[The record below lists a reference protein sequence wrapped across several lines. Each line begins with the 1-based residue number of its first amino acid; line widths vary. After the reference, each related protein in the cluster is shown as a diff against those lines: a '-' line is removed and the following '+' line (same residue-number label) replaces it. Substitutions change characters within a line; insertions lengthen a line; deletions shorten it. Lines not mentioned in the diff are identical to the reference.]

1 MMNYKSTRGGEAGV
15 SAERAIVKGL
25 ARDGGLFV
33 PEHMPKKLDPESLR
47 GMSYQQMAERIAG
60 LFFDGF
66 EPGDVSRC
74 VNEAYGA
81 GFDDGRVVPVSACGG
96 LWLTELWHGPTSA
109 FKDMALTVLP
119 RLLTLSR
126 QRLGEDGVTAILTAT
141 SGDTGKAALAGFAD
155 VPGTDIT
162 VFFPL
167 EGVSRVQKLQMLTAP
182 GENVEVVAVE
192 GNFDDCQ
199 RMVKQ
204 AASAPEVLSACR
216 GVSISSA
223 NSINIGRLVPQ
234 VVYYYSTYV
243 RLREAG
249 ALRPGEKMNFAVP
262 TGNFGD
268 ILAGYLAR
276 ELGLPVGKLICA
288 SNSNNVLTDF
298 IRTGVY
304 DRNRPFYKTMSPS
317 MDILV
322 SSNLERLLYLLGRD
336 EDAVARLMGD
346 LAASGRYEIPA
357 SWLVRIQALFYAAWA
372 DEAACRAEIRRAF
385 EDEGVLVDPHT
396 AVGLCAARQYLQKT
410 GDTAPMAVLSTAS
423 PFKFPKAVL
432 SCLEKDVPEDEFKC
446 MDALTRLTGR
456 PAPAQL
462 RGLERMTSR
471 FDRRVTPAEGIG
483 FIAEKMARLSGKRG
497 IAK

>member
-1 MMNYKSTRGGEAGV
+1 MIRYVSTRGGEAGV
-15 SAERAIVKGL
+15 SAERAIVQGL

-33 PEHMPKKLDPESLR
+33 PESMPEKLDPESLR
-47 GMSYQQMAERIAG
+47 GMSYQRMAERIVG

-66 EPGDVSRC
+66 EPDDVGAC
-74 VNEAYGA
+74 VRAAYGA
-81 GFDDGRVVPVSACGG
+81 GFDDERVVPVSACGE

-126 QRLGEDGVTAILTAT
+126 RALGEQGTTAILTAT
-141 SGDTGKAALAGFAD
+141 SGDTGKAALAGFKD
-155 VPGTDIT
+155 VPGTDLT

-167 EGVSRVQKLQMLTAP
+167 DGVSRVQKLQMLTSP

-199 RMVKQ
+199 RLVK
-204 AASAPEVLSACR
+204 AASAAPEVLAACR
-216 GVSISSA
+216 GVTISSA

-243 RLREAG
+243 RLAEEG
-249 ALRPGEKMNFAVP
+249 ALRPGERLNFAVP

-276 ELGLPVGKLICA
+276 ALGLPVGKLICA

-304 DRNRPFYKTMSPS
+304 DRNRPFFRTMSPS

-322 SSNLERLLYLLGRD
+322 SSNLERLLYLVGG
-336 EDAVARLMGD
+336 DAAEVTHLMGD
-346 LAASGRYEIPA
+346 LAERGRYEVPRA
-357 SWLVRIQALFYAAWA
+357 WFDGIQSLFYAVWA
-372 DEAACRAEIRRAF
+372 DEAACRGEIRRAF
-385 EDEGVLVDPHT
+385 EEEGVLADPHT
-396 AVGLCAARQYLQKT
+396 AVGLCAARQYRRET
-410 GDTAPMAVLSTAS
+410 GDGAPMAVLSTAS
-423 PFKFPKAVL
+423 PFKFPRAVL
-432 SCLEKDVPEDEFKC
+432 SCLTDEAPADEFAC
-446 MDALTRLTGR
+446 MDALTRMAGR

-462 RGLERMTSR
+462 RGLEGMKPR
-471 FDRRVTPAEGIG
+471 FDRRVTPAEGID
-483 FIAEKMARLSGKRG
+483 FVADKMARLSGK
-497 IAK
+497 